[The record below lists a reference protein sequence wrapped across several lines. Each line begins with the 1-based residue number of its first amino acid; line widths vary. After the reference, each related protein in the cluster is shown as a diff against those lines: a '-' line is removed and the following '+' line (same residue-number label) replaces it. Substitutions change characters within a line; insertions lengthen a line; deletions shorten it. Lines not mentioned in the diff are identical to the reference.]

1 MKYFTENRYTSSVII
16 LSVITAFLGNV
27 LEPLVIYLLSW
38 AILIYF
44 MLEACFKLRK
54 LGWKGY
60 IGHAGNRFDFLV
72 VLCSILF
79 VIIPNMAVGSIV
91 YLRLFRVLSLV
102 KIVKLIPDAGHILS
116 GLARVM
122 KASRAIL
129 TLLAIQL
136 VFFSLLGFSLFGTY
150 LPNYF
155 GNPLSAMNT
164 IFTIFTVENWGA
176 VPTAAA
182 ALDEPFIYYAVNAFV
197 ICVLI
202 LGGFISLSLAN
213 AIFVDEMASDNN
225 DEIMKKMDLLMA
237 ENAEIKKV
245 LIHLEK
251 QIGKS

>member
-1 MKYFTENRYTSSVII
+1 MKYFTENKYTSSVII

-27 LEPLVIYLLSW
+27 LEPVAIYSLSW

-54 LGWKGY
+54 QGWKGY
-60 IGHAGNRFDFLV
+60 ISHTGNRFDFLV
-72 VLCSILF
+72 VLFSVLF

-91 YLRLFRVLSLV
+91 YLRLFRVLSLI

-116 GLARVM
+116 GLARAM
-122 KASRAIL
+122 KASKAIL

-150 LPNYF
+150 LPTYF

-164 IFTIFTVENWGA
+164 IFTIFTVENWDT
-176 VPTAAA
+176 VPKAAE
-182 ALDEPFIYYAVNAFV
+182 ALDEPYIYYAVNAFV

-237 ENAEIKKV
+237 ENTEIKKV
-245 LIHLEK
+245 LTHLEK
-251 QIGKS
+251 RIGKP